1 MIKRLLAIFAI
12 VLIELPVSSAWAAD
26 SCADTANLFRK
37 AGQSAS
43 FFKTSYGYAVFPT
56 IGKGGVGVGGAYG
69 KGCVLAKG
77 KQVGDTSMT
86 QLSIGFQLGGQGYS
100 EIIFFQD
107 ERAFKEF
114 TGGNFEFGADAT
126 AVAITLAA
134 GASAKSTG
142 ASAGASATKHEAT
155 TAGAY
160 HKGMAAFYII
170 KGGLMYEAAVAGQ
183 KFSYKAR

>member
-1 MIKRLLAIFAI
+1 MFKRLIGIFA
-12 VLIELPVSSAWAAD
+12 LALLALPASSAWAD
-26 SCADTANLFRK
+26 SCSDTANLFRK
-37 AGQSAS
+37 AGQSGE
-43 FFKTSYGYAVFPT
+43 FFKSAYGYAVFPT
-56 IGKGGVGVGGAYG
+56 IGKGGAGIGGAIG
-69 KGCVLAKG
+69 KGCVYAKG
-77 KQVGDTSMT
+77 KQVGDTRMT

-100 EIIFFQD
+100 QIIFFQD

-142 ASAGASATKHEAT
+142 ASAGASATKNAAT

-160 HKGMAAFYII
+160 HKGMATFYII
-170 KGGLMYEAAVAGQ
+170 KGGLMYEAALAGQ
-183 KFSYKAR
+183 KFSYKPR